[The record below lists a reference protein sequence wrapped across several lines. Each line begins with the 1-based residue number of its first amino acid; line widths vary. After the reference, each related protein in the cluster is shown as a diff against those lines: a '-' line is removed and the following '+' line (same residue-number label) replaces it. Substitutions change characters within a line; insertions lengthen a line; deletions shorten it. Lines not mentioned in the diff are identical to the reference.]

1 MGLYKYDNNSTL
13 RTVIRT
19 IVNLILVIC
28 TAWFIVYSFLNQ
40 TIVSGNSMSPVLEA
54 NDMCLVNRLS
64 YDLGAPDRYDII
76 LFERNDTGKQNIKRV
91 VGLPGES
98 IQISAGLIYIN
109 GEALKDERIG
119 VIALS
124 GLANNIIELGDDEY
138 FVIGDNA
145 DSSEDSRFSNIGNVK
160 KSSIRG
166 KIWLRIKPFNNFGI
180 IK

>member
-1 MGLYKYDNNSTL
+1 M
-13 RTVIRT
+13 VIRT
-19 IVNLILVIC
+19 IVNIILVVS

-54 NDMCLVNRLS
+54 NDMCLVNRLI
-64 YDLGAPDRYDII
+64 YDLGGPERYDII
-76 LFERNDTGKQNIKRV
+76 LFERNDTGKPNIKRV

-98 IQISAGLIYIN
+98 VQISAGLIYID
-109 GEALKDERIG
+109 GEPVKDDRIG
-119 VIALS
+119 VVALS
-124 GLANNIIELGDDEY
+124 GVANNAVELGPDEY

-145 DSSEDSRFSNIGNVK
+145 DSSEDSRFSNIGNIK

-166 KIWLRIKPFNNFGI
+166 KIWFRIKPFNNFGI